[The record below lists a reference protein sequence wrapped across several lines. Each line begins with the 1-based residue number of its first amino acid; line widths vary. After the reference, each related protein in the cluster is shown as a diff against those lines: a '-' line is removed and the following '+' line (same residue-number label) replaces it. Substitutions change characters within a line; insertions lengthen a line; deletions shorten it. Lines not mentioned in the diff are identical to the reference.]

1 MSYVIKK
8 SDTPEKVSK
17 IQETFEK
24 FSKGSAVVKAP
35 SPVPISI
42 SFIGLIF
49 SGSQIGFQT
58 FLFLVLLIVIS
69 GGNLLYYGYAVIAL
83 LLQYRLMRKNQ
94 DYEFQVP
101 QDDKVGIKDTTKR
114 EEREHEKEMKQMEL
128 DHQKEMHKMDLEK
141 EMHKMDTEKEIHQM
155 DLKHAENMKKME
167 LEESSFHSDN
177 LFYNN
182 GMLPPVDAAESL
194 RKDN

>member
-1 MSYVIKK
+1 M
-8 SDTPEKVSK
+8 
-17 IQETFEK
+17 
-24 FSKGSAVVKAP
+24 
-35 SPVPISI
+35 
-42 SFIGLIF
+42 
-49 SGSQIGFQT
+49 
-58 FLFLVLLIVIS
+58 
-69 GGNLLYYGYAVIAL
+69 YYGYAIIAL
-83 LLQYRLMRKNQ
+83 FLQYRLMRKDQ

-155 DLKHAENMKKME
+155 DLKHVENMKKME

-177 LFYNN
+177 SFYNN
-182 GMLPPVDAAESL
+182 GMLPPVDAAEFL

>member
-24 FSKGSAVVKAP
+24 FSKGSAIVKAP

-58 FLFLVLLIVIS
+58 FVFLVLLIVIL

-83 LLQYRLMRKNQ
+83 LLQYRLTRKNQ
-94 DYEFQVP
+94 EYEFQVP

-128 DHQKEMHKMDLEK
+128 DHQKEMHKMDL
-141 EMHKMDTEKEIHQM
+141 
-155 DLKHAENMKKME
+155 KHAENMKKME
-167 LEESSFHSDN
+167 LEEASFHSDN

>member
-24 FSKGSAVVKAP
+24 FSKGSAIVKAP

-58 FLFLVLLIVIS
+58 FFFLVLLIVIL

-83 LLQYRLMRKNQ
+83 LLQYRLTRKNQ
-94 DYEFQVP
+94 EYEFQVP

-141 EMHKMDTEKEIHQM
+141 EIHQM

-167 LEESSFHSDN
+167 LEEASFHSDN